1 LIWEFYNNPNMVDMI
16 WSSSLLLMGIV
27 LIFNLVSKQVAANRK

>member
-1 LIWEFYNNPNMVDMI
+1 MVDMI

-27 LIFNLVSKQVAANRK
+27 LLFNLVSKQVAAKRK